1 MSIGIAHCLWFDNN
15 AEEAA
20 KFYASIFK
28 GKVVKKAFYTEAGT
42 ETHGGKP
49 GTVMSV
55 EWEVLGQKYI
65 GINGGPV
72 FKHSEAF
79 SITVL
84 CDSQDEIDHY
94 WRALLEGGGEESQC
108 GWLKD
113 RFGVSWQVTP
123 KILGEMMAD
132 TDLKKVARVT
142 NAFMAMRKF
151 DIATLKRAYE
161 GKVA

>member
-28 GKVVKKAFYTEAGT
+28 GKVGKKAFYTEAGT
-42 ETHGGKP
+42 EIHGGKP
-49 GTVMSV
+49 GTLMSI

-84 CDSQDEIDHY
+84 CDTQEEIDHY

-123 KILGEMMAD
+123 RILGEMMAD
-132 TDLKKVARVT
+132 SDRKKVARVT
-142 NAFMAMRKF
+142 DAFMKMVKF
-151 DIATLKRAYE
+151 DVAALRRAFE
-161 GKVA
+161 GKS